1 LRRLGSRPRRK
12 RLSSNLLLRAEL
24 LSYSFR
30 SVLIAFR
37 YGTGAFGVRGSG
49 FGVRG
54 SGFGVR
60 RSAFSV
66 WGFSVRG
73 SAFGVRGG
81 SGVRGLAFGIRGL
94 AFGVQR
100 LAFVQSGLPRRDGS
114 PLACTARK
122 GAARQ
127 GLQFGISSGTMDAG
141 ELRKEY
147 TLSGLYRKDL
157 SPDPF
162 EQFKLWFAESIRTAG
177 DREPN
182 AMTLATASRSGVP
195 SARVVL
201 LKSFDERG
209 VMFFTNYES
218 RKAQQLAENPH
229 AALNFHWPWLERQIQ
244 IEGVVQKV
252 GREESEAYFHK
263 RPLGSRLGAIVSK
276 QSSVIDSRDKL
287 EVRLLELKAQN
298 QGANPPMPEFWGGY
312 LLVPERFEFWQ
323 GRENRLHDRFLYTPG
338 VDARWQI
345 DRLAP

>member
-1 LRRLGSRPRRK
+1 VIYPSKGYFIAEAGSRHRRK
-12 RLSSNLLLRAEL
+12 RLCQTLLLRPEL
-24 LSYSFR
+24 LSYSFG
-30 SVLIAFR
+30 SVLIALR
-37 YGTGAFGVRGSG
+37 YGS
-49 FGVRG
+49 
-54 SGFGVR
+54 
-60 RSAFSV
+60 
-66 WGFSVRG
+66 W
-73 SAFGVRGG
+73 
-81 SGVRGLAFGIRGL
+81 

-100 LAFVQSGLPRRDGS
+100 SAACGVWRRFYRREETVCRPRS
-114 PLACTARK
+114 QPARVV
-122 GAARQ
+122 ARQ
-127 GLQFGISSGTMDAG
+127 RLQFGISSETMQTALDAG

-157 SPDPF
+157 SSDPF
-162 EQFKLWFAESIRTAG
+162 EQFKLWFAESIQTAG

-182 AMTLATASRSGVP
+182 AMTLATASRTGVP

-252 GREESEAYFHK
+252 GREESEAYFNK

-276 QSSVIDSRDKL
+276 QSSVIDSRQKL
-287 EVRLLELKAQN
+287 EERLLELKAQN
-298 QGANPPMPEFWGGY
+298 QETNPLMPEFWGGY

-323 GRENRLHDRFLYTPG
+323 GRENRLHDRFLYTAG